1 MKQVYNN
8 LLLVVF
14 VLLMAASGWKIAAEV
29 KSLIELSDETTNSSK
44 NSSTHVF
51 PFPSDDNST
60 KHGTTALYGTS
71 VRYVAPADRVARCQS
86 QALPKLPVGI
96 LSGGKDATTRRKNIR
111 ETWATTSQCI
121 FFIVGKSADEGM
133 QGEAEGWGDMH
144 RNTVMQYSSA
154 SFNTSMYI
162 FFPPHI
168 FFFEIHCHL
177 ERNVRPVRLDIY

>member
-162 FFPPHI
+162 FFPPPH
-168 FFFEIHCHL
+168 FLF
-177 ERNVRPVRLDIY
+177 